1 MELNIPMLRA
11 LFEPFDVPH
20 LLRLWAM
27 LALFIALFGI
37 IVATS
42 GGYPQA
48 RQFWKVHLIVL
59 CAVFTLSGASFLL
72 FHIDPLLLLI
82 SLPPPVFVVQGDLG
96 VKLPETPLE
105 DWWLFR
111 LRQWQME
118 AKEERE
124 REREP

>member
-11 LFEPFDVPH
+11 LFEPFDMPH

-42 GGYPQA
+42 GGYSQA

-59 CAVFTLSGASFLL
+59 GAVFTLSGAGFLL

-82 SLPPPVFVVQGDLG
+82 GLPPLAFVVGGELVGQ
-96 VKLPETPLE
+96 LPETLMA
-105 DWWLFR
+105 DWLLCR
-111 LRQWQME
+111 N
-118 AKEERE
+118 
-124 REREP
+124 

>member
-27 LALFIALFGI
+27 LALFIVLFGI

-42 GGYPQA
+42 GGYPQT

-59 CAVFTLSGASFLL
+59 GAVFTLSGTGFLL
-72 FHIDPLLLLI
+72 FRIDPLLLLI
-82 SLPPPVFVVQGDLG
+82 SLPPLAFVVQGDLG
-96 VKLPETPLE
+96 VKLPETPLS
-105 DWWLFR
+105 
-111 LRQWQME
+111 QW
-118 AKEERE
+118 
-124 REREP
+124 

>member
-1 MELNIPMLRA
+1 MELNIPGLRA

-20 LLRLWAM
+20 LLKLWVI
-27 LALFIALFGI
+27 LALFIVLFGI

-48 RQFWKVHLIVL
+48 RRFWKVHLVVL
-59 CAVFTLSGASFLL
+59 GTVFALSGVGFLL

-82 SLPPPVFVVQGDLG
+82 SLPPLAFVVQGDLG

-111 LRQWQME
+111 LHMRQRE
-118 AKEERE
+118 VEEERE
-124 REREP
+124 L